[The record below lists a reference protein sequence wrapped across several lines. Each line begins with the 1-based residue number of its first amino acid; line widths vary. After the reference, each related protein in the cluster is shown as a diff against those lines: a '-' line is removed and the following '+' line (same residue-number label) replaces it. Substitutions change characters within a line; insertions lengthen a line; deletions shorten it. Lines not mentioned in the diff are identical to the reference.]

1 MNFFTNNSGTSGAG
15 AGAAPSRGFFS
26 TGTAAPSTLAL
37 SEAPVPPQTPSTTT
51 NTTTNPTTQ
60 SQHQQPQPQPQ
71 PQPPSHPRKQ
81 SSQSSQQQPP
91 PQRATRPAP
100 LSSHAP
106 NHQQSQKLVRQ
117 TAAQSQLSPTS
128 SPSSASSQ
136 SQQIAKQVKRVSSQ
150 QPQKQ
155 VTQSALVVATPQNQH
170 QMQVQ
175 RKRQKSVDNAMSEH
189 SSATS
194 SSFDPSSMALTTQS
208 HSHALTTTTHTH
220 RAPPPS
226 SALSFPTSIDLL
238 DDDNAPM
245 NLVLLATQQFN
256 QKRSHH
262 LALIESLEL
271 KLSQK
276 GDEVVRVSAELNEE
290 RQLVERVS
298 AVQESLKLELDAV
311 RRELSHF
318 DGVVKNLE
326 RYKKETELRE
336 SNIVKESDKITTE
349 IVKLRTENELNNSKL
364 ESTTAG
370 HHVLQAKFTEK
381 TAQLSTATTELSHA
395 EQTLAYRTQELA
407 DARVATADLQTK
419 LYEASTIHKQEL
431 SALQTELRQALDEM
445 RTAQSTAASLST
457 TVTHLTQTHETQ
469 LSHLNSSHANALQS
483 LESKHATALVFVE
496 RDVHAARI
504 EIEKLNT
511 THESAVL
518 ASACAHEAAIF
529 KLTQEHSNQL
539 LNAEIEV
546 GKSRDAIVAL
556 ERRWEE
562 KFLSARGGWDS
573 EKEGLEQ
580 MICEGKLELS
590 SMIEKNNGVVNGLKA
605 DVGEKE
611 RLLAECQGLLDAVRD
626 ELGSEKEERVRNGL
640 EVMAMCGVVEGM
652 KEEYGEFV
660 REKDATK
667 ASLEERISVLETEI
681 CAYIE
686 DIRRLNQ
693 SLEVESKRANQAE
706 DDNLV
711 NADRH
716 EIQVRELQEQLNL
729 QTTCSQELL
738 DTRSAATQQAD
749 AQKQEEVASLNAIVD
764 KLEKEVERIK
774 LDLHKEVEDTMA
786 NVRAEQAELREE
798 VAAKNL
804 LYTELQTKLV
814 DFEEKIQEERRCAQ
828 DIIALKEQEVESFQ
842 ESMSELA
849 ECRVALNE
857 LQTMLESNQKSA
869 ESNFLSLKRSS
880 DSDSSKLNAIINE
893 LEAKLESETDA
904 VRTNAEKTDSLQ
916 NELNSIRK
924 ILDSK
929 TGDVERLNNEN
940 RDLRVELG
948 IFETRIQSTLDEQR
962 RQKQNQFSQHSAQ
975 KSSGGRS
982 VTFMDNVV
990 FESEPQLSSSV
1001 SRHSHN
1007 HSPLAR
1013 FQGHPISDNESPNV
1027 FRINP
1032 PSQPLQQHTSP
1043 HQLRNVGGESHVVR
1057 SSQVVLSNTKRR
1069 HVIVDESPVEKAHPT
1084 VFEDFPATQTF
1095 DFVDEHNEAPESKRQ
1110 KLPSV
1115 ASVPKPILKSTS
1127 GAVSKLGMYAA
1138 NQPQA
1143 GIKAPLRTSRP
1154 APVEAI
1160 SKKTTLDIVGG
1171 KEKVKGGVS
1180 LEALGI
1186 KRSVGIGGS
1195 EHATRA
1201 EKYAAASSS
1210 NLSRRSVKPASAR
1223 TRGQKRQM
1231 PVSNDDEVV
1240 DSDNQED
1247 VQLGAIPLRDYQ
1259 SECISTSLERLAQG
1273 VKRQAVSLPVGSGK
1287 TVIFSNLIAQVPV
1300 PETVPTATRAL
1311 VIAHRTELLHQA
1323 HAQIKR
1329 LLPDSKVL
1337 LEKGQQKPSPQEITE
1352 CDVMIASIQTLG
1364 RFGSSR
1370 IDRLDP
1376 KQFKC
1381 IIIDEAHHAAS
1392 NTYVRALKKL
1402 GALLSVKPMIRTFL
1416 FGVVPPHFNAT
1427 IIDH

>member
-1 MNFFTNNSGTSGAG
+1 
-15 AGAAPSRGFFS
+15 
-26 TGTAAPSTLAL
+26 
-37 SEAPVPPQTPSTTT
+37 
-51 NTTTNPTTQ
+51 
-60 SQHQQPQPQPQ
+60 
-71 PQPPSHPRKQ
+71 
-81 SSQSSQQQPP
+81 
-91 PQRATRPAP
+91 
-100 LSSHAP
+100 
-106 NHQQSQKLVRQ
+106 
-117 TAAQSQLSPTS
+117 
-128 SPSSASSQ
+128 
-136 SQQIAKQVKRVSSQ
+136 
-150 QPQKQ
+150 
-155 VTQSALVVATPQNQH
+155 
-170 QMQVQ
+170 
-175 RKRQKSVDNAMSEH
+175 
-189 SSATS
+189 
-194 SSFDPSSMALTTQS
+194 
-208 HSHALTTTTHTH
+208 
-220 RAPPPS
+220 
-226 SALSFPTSIDLL
+226 
-238 DDDNAPM
+238 M

-311 RRELSHF
+311 RREISHF

-364 ESTTAG
+364 ESTTASL
-370 HHVLQAKFTEK
+370 HVLQANFTEK

-395 EQTLAYRTQELA
+395 HQTLAYRTQELA
-407 DARVATADLQTK
+407 DARVITTDLQAK

-496 RDVHAARI
+496 RDVQASRI

-518 ASACAHEAAIF
+518 ASANAHEAAIF
-529 KLTQEHSNQL
+529 KLTQEYSNQL
-539 LNAEIEV
+539 LNAEMEL

-590 SMIEKNNGVVNGLKA
+590 SVIEKNNGVVNGLKV
-605 DVGEKE
+605 DVVEKD
-611 RLLAECQGLLDAVRD
+611 RLLAECQGLLDAVRH

-640 EVMAMCGVVEGM
+640 EVMALCGVVEGM
-652 KEEYGEFV
+652 KEKYGELV
-660 REKDATK
+660 REKDVTK
-667 ASLEERISVLETEI
+667 ASLEDRISVLETEI
-681 CAYIE
+681 CAYTE

-706 DDNLV
+706 EDNLV
-711 NADRH
+711 NAERH
-716 EIQVRELQEQLNL
+716 ETQVRELREQLNL

-749 AQKQEEVASLNAIVD
+749 AQKQEEVANLNAIVD

-774 LDLHKEVEDTMA
+774 LDLHNAKSSKQEVEDTMA

-804 LYTELQTKLV
+804 SYTELQTKLV
-814 DFEEKIQEERRCAQ
+814 DFEEKFQEERRCAQ
-828 DIIALKEQEVESFQ
+828 DIIALKEKEVESFQ

-849 ECRVALNE
+849 ECRVTLNE
-857 LQTMLESNQKSA
+857 LQTMLESNQKTA
-869 ESNFLSLKRSS
+869 ESKLLALTRSS

-990 FESEPQLSSSV
+990 FDSEAQLSV
-1001 SRHSHN
+1001 RLIHN
-1007 HSPLAR
+1007 R
-1013 FQGHPISDNESPNV
+1013 KNV
-1027 FRINP
+1027 
-1032 PSQPLQQHTSP
+1032 
-1043 HQLRNVGGESHVVR
+1043 
-1057 SSQVVLSNTKRR
+1057 
-1069 HVIVDESPVEKAHPT
+1069 
-1084 VFEDFPATQTF
+1084 
-1095 DFVDEHNEAPESKRQ
+1095 
-1110 KLPSV
+1110 
-1115 ASVPKPILKSTS
+1115 
-1127 GAVSKLGMYAA
+1127 
-1138 NQPQA
+1138 
-1143 GIKAPLRTSRP
+1143 
-1154 APVEAI
+1154 
-1160 SKKTTLDIVGG
+1160 
-1171 KEKVKGGVS
+1171 
-1180 LEALGI
+1180 
-1186 KRSVGIGGS
+1186 
-1195 EHATRA
+1195 
-1201 EKYAAASSS
+1201 
-1210 NLSRRSVKPASAR
+1210 
-1223 TRGQKRQM
+1223 
-1231 PVSNDDEVV
+1231 
-1240 DSDNQED
+1240 
-1247 VQLGAIPLRDYQ
+1247 
-1259 SECISTSLERLAQG
+1259 
-1273 VKRQAVSLPVGSGK
+1273 
-1287 TVIFSNLIAQVPV
+1287 
-1300 PETVPTATRAL
+1300 
-1311 VIAHRTELLHQA
+1311 
-1323 HAQIKR
+1323 
-1329 LLPDSKVL
+1329 
-1337 LEKGQQKPSPQEITE
+1337 
-1352 CDVMIASIQTLG
+1352 
-1364 RFGSSR
+1364 
-1370 IDRLDP
+1370 
-1376 KQFKC
+1376 
-1381 IIIDEAHHAAS
+1381 
-1392 NTYVRALKKL
+1392 
-1402 GALLSVKPMIRTFL
+1402 
-1416 FGVVPPHFNAT
+1416 
-1427 IIDH
+1427 